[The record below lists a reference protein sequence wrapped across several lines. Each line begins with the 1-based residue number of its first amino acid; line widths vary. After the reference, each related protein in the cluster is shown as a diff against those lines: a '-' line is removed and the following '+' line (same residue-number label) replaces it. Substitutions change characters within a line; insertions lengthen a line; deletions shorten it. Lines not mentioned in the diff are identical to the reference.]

1 MFFFSGFGSLIPY
14 AIYISVVWIC
24 VLIGFRSQLFS
35 FFLSGDKPENIS
47 FAEAGSEH
55 TDQKCYILNVN
66 KQKDNLPG
74 CDPSEY
80 SIYSG
85 YRIPDHF
92 ITKVFILPGRIV
104 RNITISGNLLRAP
117 PFHFISCSV

>member
-35 FFLSGDKPENIS
+35 FFLPGDKPENIS
-47 FAEAGSEH
+47 VAGAGSEN
-55 TDQKCYILNVN
+55 TDQKYCILDVN
-66 KQKDNLPG
+66 KLKD
-74 CDPSEY
+74 E
-80 SIYSG
+80 
-85 YRIPDHF
+85 IPDSDANGNSTYTNYKKADHF
-92 ITKVFILPGRIV
+92 ITRIFMLPDRIIQ
-104 RNITISGNLLRAP
+104 NIYVSGNLLRAP